1 MTRIVLTD
9 PRSSSDRMDPLWK
22 APNLILTPHS
32 SPGSK
37 LTMDLVWSIFH
48 ENVGHFV
55 RGEPLTNTV
64 DKTLGY

>member
-1 MTRIVLTD
+1 
-9 PRSSSDRMDPLWK
+9 MDPLWK